1 MFPYLAML
9 AVPGL
14 LALTGS
20 RRAPIILFLVALL
33 YWVMVG
39 FRFQVGSEWMLS
51 ICGRILSMP
60 VATRVDWKKG
70 NMALGK

>member
-9 AVPGL
+9 ALPGL

-39 FRFQVGSEWMLS
+39 FRFQVGSDF
-51 ICGRILSMP
+51 
-60 VATRVDWKKG
+60 RV
-70 NMALGK
+70 